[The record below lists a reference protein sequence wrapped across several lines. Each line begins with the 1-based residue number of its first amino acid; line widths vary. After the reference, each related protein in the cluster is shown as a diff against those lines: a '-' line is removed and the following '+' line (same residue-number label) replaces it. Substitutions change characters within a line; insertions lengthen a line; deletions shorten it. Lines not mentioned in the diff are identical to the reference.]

1 MRPWMER
8 NKEIAY
14 LLNPAFCSIILISF
28 IDEYNS
34 KSNEKVDFSV
44 LYLVLPIVLS
54 NLSETYNA
62 HSLKFLNWISNNKLL
77 FVNFASSV
85 KDYLSITNETIEFL
99 LNLNIISVD
108 SLGKITLDGSNFI
121 NNQKNN
127 YIDNYKNKSKI
138 LGRMFGKV
146 GNQVTIFSS
155 LGVRP

>member
-54 NLSETYNA
+54 NLSETYSA

-77 FVNFASSV
+77 FVNINVPNFGILIDSP
-85 KDYLSITNETIEFL
+85 LS
-99 LNLNIISVD
+99 NLV
-108 SLGKITLDGSNFI
+108 
-121 NNQKNN
+121 
-127 YIDNYKNKSKI
+127 SK
-138 LGRMFGKV
+138 
-146 GNQVTIFSS
+146 
-155 LGVRP
+155 